1 MVGINKAFYWGSAEG
16 TSLGMKLNGNAIDS
30 INEPFES
37 ADAKTGTFIKKA
49 AFADAGAS
57 R

>member
-1 MVGINKAFYWGSAEG
+1 
-16 TSLGMKLNGNAIDS
+16 MKLNGNAIDS

-37 ADAKTGTFIKKA
+37 ADVKTGTFVKKA

>member
-1 MVGINKAFYWGSAEG
+1 
-16 TSLGMKLNGNAIDS
+16 MKLNGNAIDS

-37 ADAKTGTFIKKA
+37 ADAKTGTFVKKA

-57 R
+57 RQSVK

>member
-16 TSLGMKLNGNAIDS
+16 VSLGMKLNGNAIDS
-30 INEPFES
+30 IEEPFES
-37 ADAKTGTFIKKA
+37 ADVKTGTFVKKA